1 MPTGNQALEGGATQM
16 DRLYDCCCG
25 LDVHK
30 QTVVACLIHPV
41 AGVGQTKTIR
51 TFGTMTD
58 EVDALAD
65 WLAAAGCTQ
74 VAMESTGVYWK
85 PIFNRL
91 DGRFAILV
99 ANAHHIKALPGR
111 KTDVKDCEWI
121 ADLLQHGLLT
131 ASFIPNQAQR
141 ELRDLTRTRT
151 TLIDER
157 SRSVLRLQKVLE
169 DANIKLAGVA
179 SDIMGVSGR
188 AMLDALVAGQTDPTV
203 LAELAK
209 GSLRAKRALLERAL
223 SGRMGSHHRLLVGGH
238 LAHIDFLDE
247 QVAQLSQAIAEHLRP
262 FEAELQRLETIP
274 GIGRRTAEVLAAEIG
289 LDMSHFPTAGQLA
302 SWAGMCPGNHE
313 SAGKRKTGKTRKG
326 SKWLRRALVQ
336 AAQAA
341 ARKKGSYPAVEYRRL
356 IVRGGAKKALVAVGH
371 TLLVT
376 VYYLLS
382 RQEDYHDLTPLQLDA
397 QLRARTQK
405 RALQQLQA
413 LGFEVTLS
421 QRSQAA

>member
-1 MPTGNQALEGGATQM
+1 M

-179 SDIMGVSGR
+179 SDIMGSPGGRCSTRWWPGRPTRRCWPNWRRARCAPSGR
-188 AMLDALVAGQTDPTV
+188 SWSAR
-203 LAELAK
+203 
-209 GSLRAKRALLERAL
+209 S
-223 SGRMGSHHRLLVGGH
+223 VGGW
-238 LAHIDFLDE
+238 
-247 QVAQLSQAIAEHLRP
+247 VP
-262 FEAELQRLETIP
+262 TI
-274 GIGRRTAEVLAAEIG
+274 GCW
-289 LDMSHFPTAGQLA
+289 
-302 SWAGMCPGNHE
+302 WAGAWRT
-313 SAGKRKTGKTRKG
+313 STFWT
-326 SKWLRRALVQ
+326 
-336 AAQAA
+336 
-341 ARKKGSYPAVEYRRL
+341 
-356 IVRGGAKKALVAVGH
+356 
-371 TLLVT
+371 
-376 VYYLLS
+376 S
-382 RQEDYHDLTPLQLDA
+382 RSPN
-397 QLRARTQK
+397 
-405 RALQQLQA
+405 
-413 LGFEVTLS
+413 
-421 QRSQAA
+421 